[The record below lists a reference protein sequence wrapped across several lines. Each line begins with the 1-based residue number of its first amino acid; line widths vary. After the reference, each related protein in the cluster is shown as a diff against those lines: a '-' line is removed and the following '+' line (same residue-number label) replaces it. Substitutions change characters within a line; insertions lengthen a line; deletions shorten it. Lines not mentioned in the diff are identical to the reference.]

1 MIELLLCAAIWGAS
15 FVAQKL
21 GAGHFGPFTINCC
34 RELLAA
40 VFLFGCV
47 RMRDRF
53 ARRVRGETGE
63 TRLQVGWNRETL
75 VGGALSGLLTFAAE
89 LVQQLGIERTIP
101 GVAAFLTT
109 NYVLI
114 IPVFGLFLGRR
125 AGLNVWGGVVLALV
139 GTYLLSFSTCSPFP
153 VPCSLDPGAALI
165 LLCAVFFAAQ
175 MMVVERFIR
184 RCDMLRFSF
193 LQVVVAGLVNLPFSF
208 LPSEMARNS
217 WEGFVQGVPAILFLG
232 ILSSGVAYSLQNR
245 GQAKVPA
252 SLAAIITSLEGVFAT
267 FFGWLVLGDMMTVR
281 QLLGCACVL
290 AAVFFSQLYRRGRA
304 GSSPRINLS

>member
-1 MIELLLCAAIWGAS
+1 MIELFLCAAIWGAS

-21 GAGHFGPFTINCC
+21 GSGHFGPFTINCC

-47 RMRDRF
+47 RVRDCF
-53 ARRVRGETGE
+53 ARRVSGETGA
-63 TRLQVGWNRETL
+63 TRLRVGWNRDTL
-75 VGGALSGLLTFAAE
+75 VGGVLSGLFTFAAE

-114 IPVFGLFLGRR
+114 IPVFGLLLGRR

-139 GTYLLSFSTCSPFP
+139 GTYLLCFQVS
-153 VPCSLDPGAALI
+153 GAAWHVGAGEGLV

-175 MMVVERFIR
+175 MMVVDRFIR
-184 RCDMLRFSF
+184 NCDMLRFSF

-232 ILSSGVAYSLQNR
+232 ILSSGVAYSLQSR

-252 SLAAIITSLEGVFAT
+252 SLAAIITSMEGVFAT
-267 FFGWLVLGDMMTVR
+267 LFGWLVLGDMMTVR

-290 AAVFFSQLYRRGRA
+290 AAVLVSQLLSRRKVLRRTENAIIRA
-304 GSSPRINLS
+304 

>member
-1 MIELLLCAAIWGAS
+1 MIELFLCAAIWGAS

-21 GAGHFGPFTINCC
+21 GAGHFGPFTINCY

-40 VFLFGCV
+40 VFLLGCV
-47 RMRDRF
+47 RLRDRF
-53 ARRVRGETGE
+53 AARVRGEVGE
-63 TRLQVGWNRETL
+63 TQLRIGWNRATL

-89 LVQQLGIERTIP
+89 LVQQLGIERTMP

-125 AGLNVWGGVVLALV
+125 AGLNVWGGVVLALA
-139 GTYLLSFSTCSPFP
+139 GTYLLC
-153 VPCSLDPGAALI
+153 VQGAGATWRVGAGEGLV

-184 RCDMLRFSF
+184 GCDMLRFSF

-252 SLAAIITSLEGVFAT
+252 SIAAIITSMEGVFAT
-267 FFGWLVLGDMMTVR
+267 LFGWLVLGDRMTAR
-281 QLLGCACVL
+281 QLFGCACVL
-290 AAVFFSQLYRRGRA
+290 AAVLVSQLLFRPSNETEF
-304 GSSPRINLS
+304 GS

>member
-21 GAGHFGPFTINCC
+21 GSGHFGPFTINCC

-47 RMRDRF
+47 RLRDRF
-53 ARRVRGETGE
+53 VRRVRCEAGVTEL
-63 TRLQVGWNRETL
+63 RVGWNRETV

-89 LVQQLGIERTIP
+89 LVQQLGVERTMP

-109 NYVLI
+109 NYVLF
-114 IPVFGLFLGRR
+114 IPVLGMFLGRR
-125 AGLNVWGGVVLALV
+125 AGFNVWGGVVLALV
-139 GTYLLSFSTCSPFP
+139 GTYLLCFRGGDAAWCI
-153 VPCSLDPGAALI
+153 GAGEGLV
-165 LLCAVFFAAQ
+165 LLCAVFFAFQ

-184 RCDMLRFSF
+184 SCDMLRFSF
-193 LQVVVAGLVNLPFSF
+193 LQVVVAGLVNLPFAF

-217 WEGFVQGVPAILFLG
+217 WGGFVQGAPAILFLG

-267 FFGWLVLGDMMTVR
+267 LFGWMVLGDVMTVR
-281 QLLGCACVL
+281 QLLGCTFVL
-290 AAVFFSQLYRRGRA
+290 AAVLFSQLFRCGRLRRSKNA
-304 GSSPRINLS
+304 IIPA

>member
-47 RMRDRF
+47 RARDRF
-53 ARRVRGETGE
+53 ARRVRGEAGG
-63 TRLQVGWNRETL
+63 TRLQVGWNRDTL

-89 LVQQLGIERTIP
+89 LVQQLGIERTMP

-125 AGLNVWGGVVLALV
+125 AGLNVWGGVVLALA
-139 GTYLLSFSTCSPFP
+139 GTYLLC
-153 VPCSLDPGAALI
+153 VQGAGATWHVGAGEGLV

-184 RCDMLRFSF
+184 GCDMLRFSF

-217 WEGFVQGVPAILFLG
+217 WEGFVRGVPAILFLG

-252 SLAAIITSLEGVFAT
+252 ALAAIITSLEGVFAT
-267 FFGWLVLGDMMTVR
+267 LFGWLVLGDRMTAR
-281 QLLGCACVL
+281 QLLGSACVL
-290 AAVFFSQLYRRGRA
+290 AAVVVSQLLFRRVGMRRA
-304 GSSPRINLS
+304 ENAIIRA